1 MRISNNALAKR
12 ALIHVRK
19 SRQYNRAGDFYF
31 APNGTMIPV
40 PGVPTINQ
48 MINAA
53 HKLALNAHRKAAGRP
68 GPGPTRNMVKR
79 ALNNLTN
86 KDLKNLPSL
95 NNI

>member
-1 MRISNNALAKR
+1 MHVSNSVLAKR

-19 SRQYNRAGDFYF
+19 SNNYRRAGDFYF

-48 MINAA
+48 MINVA
-53 HKLALNAHRKAAGRP
+53 HKLALNAHRRATGRS
-68 GPGPTRNMVKR
+68 GPGPTKNMVKR

-86 KDLKNLPSL
+86 NDLRTLPSL